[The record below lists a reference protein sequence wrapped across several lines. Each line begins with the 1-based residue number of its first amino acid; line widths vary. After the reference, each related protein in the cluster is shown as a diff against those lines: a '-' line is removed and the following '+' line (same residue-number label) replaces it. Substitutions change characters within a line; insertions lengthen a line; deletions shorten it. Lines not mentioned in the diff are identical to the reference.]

1 MPELL
6 MIALYITGG
15 LVLLFFGA
23 DWLVQGAVTLAL
35 HLGLSPLIVGLTVVA
50 LGTSVPEALVSVQ
63 AALGHQGGIALGNV
77 IGSNILN
84 IALILGLS
92 SLILPLKVDSHIV
105 KADVPLLT
113 GATFMLVVLL
123 EDFHI
128 SRMEGAFLLL
138 CIVFYVTG
146 NIMTVKRTS
155 PEEDKIEGMEIPEDS
170 GKTLWRDVG
179 FLILGIVTLGFGANF
194 LVTGAVDLARIL
206 GLSEALIGLTIV
218 SIGTGTPELAT
229 ALMAAFR
236 KIPDLAIGNA
246 VGSNLFNIM
255 FVLGIAG
262 LVAPLNG
269 KGISS
274 VDLYVMLGVTI
285 LLLGLEC
292 SAEFRGR
299 IRPAVRGGGKNRFI
313 WVHRLRSGCW
323 RTDRERFLEVRRCI
337 VAT

>member
-1 MPELL
+1 M
-6 MIALYITGG
+6 
-15 LVLLFFGA
+15 
-23 DWLVQGAVTLAL
+23 AL

-92 SLILPLKVDSHIV
+92 SLILPLKVDSRIV

-194 LVTGAVDLARIL
+194 LVTGAVDLARIF

-236 KIPDLAIGNA
+236 KSPDLAIGNV

-262 LVAPLNG
+262 LVAPLDG

-285 LLLGLEC
+285 LLLPTVWT
-292 SAEFRGR
+292 GR
-299 IRPAVRGGGKNRFI
+299 ILDRKEGFLFLAIYVGYLYHLWPA
-313 WVHRLRSGCW
+313 
-323 RTDRERFLEVRRCI
+323 
-337 VAT
+337 

>member
-6 MIALYITGG
+6 MIAILIVGG

-23 DWLVQGAVTLAL
+23 DWLVKGAVTMAL

-50 LGTSVPEALVSVQ
+50 LGTSLPEALVSVK
-63 AALGHQGGIALGNV
+63 ASLDNQGGIALGNV

-92 SLILPLKVDSHIV
+92 ALIQPLKVDSHLV
-105 KADVPLLT
+105 KADVPLLV
-113 GATFMLVVLL
+113 GASFLLMVLL

-128 SRMEGAFLLL
+128 SRMEGALLL
-138 CIVFYVTG
+138 LGIVFYVCG

-170 GKTLWRDVG
+170 SKNLLRHIGLLVLG
-179 FLILGIVTLGFGANF
+179 LIALALGSNF
-194 LVTGAVDLARIL
+194 LVSGAVDLARIW

-229 ALMAAFR
+229 ALMAAYR
-236 KIPDLAIGNA
+236 KTADIAIGNA

-255 FVLGIAG
+255 FVVGLAG
-262 LVAPLNG
+262 LVAPMDAT
-269 KGISS
+269 GINSS
-274 VDLYVMLGVTI
+274 DLYVMFGLTI
-285 LLLGLEC
+285 LLLPTVWTGMVLDRKEGFLFV
-292 SAEFRGR
+292 A
-299 IRPAVRGGGKNRFI
+299 IYVAYIYYLWPAK
-313 WVHRLRSGCW
+313 
-323 RTDRERFLEVRRCI
+323 
-337 VAT
+337 

>member
-6 MIALYITGG
+6 MIAIYIIGG
-15 LVLLFFGA
+15 LILLYFGA
-23 DWLVQGAVTLAL
+23 NWLVQGAITLAL

-63 AALGHQGGIALGNV
+63 AAIGHQGGIALGNV

-92 SLILPLKVDSHIV
+92 AFFNPLKVDSHLV
-105 KADVPLLT
+105 KADVPLLA

-128 SRMEGAFLLL
+128 SRMEGGFLLL
-138 CIVFYVTG
+138 CIVGYVAG

-155 PEEDKIEGMEIPEDS
+155 PEENKIEGVEVPEDHS
-170 GKTLWRDVG
+170 KNLWRDIS
-179 FLILGIVTLGFGANF
+179 FLFIGLIALAFGSNF
-194 LVTGAVDLARIL
+194 LVTGAVDLARIW

-218 SIGTGTPELAT
+218 SIGTGTPEMAT
-229 ALMAAFR
+229 ALMAAYR
-236 KIPDLAIGNA
+236 KRADLAIGNA

-255 FVLGIAG
+255 FVLGIAA
-262 LVAPLNG
+262 LVAPLDGN
-269 KGISS
+269 GISS

-285 LLLGLEC
+285 LLLPTVWT
-292 SAEFRGR
+292 GR
-299 IRPAVRGGGKNRFI
+299 ILDRKEGFLFLAIYVGYLYHLWPA
-313 WVHRLRSGCW
+313 
-323 RTDRERFLEVRRCI
+323 
-337 VAT
+337 

>member
-1 MPELL
+1 MTELL

-15 LVLLFFGA
+15 LVLLYFGA

-63 AALGHQGGIALGNV
+63 AAIGHQGGIALGNV

-138 CIVFYVTG
+138 CIVFYVAG

-155 PEEDKIEGMEIPEDS
+155 PEEDKIEGMEIPEDP

-194 LVTGAVDLARIL
+194 LVTGAVDLARIF

-236 KIPDLAIGNA
+236 KTPDLAIGNV

-262 LVAPLNG
+262 LVAPLDG

-285 LLLGLEC
+285 LLLPTVWT
-292 SAEFRGR
+292 GR
-299 IRPAVRGGGKNRFI
+299 ILDRKEGFLFLAIYVGYLYHLWPA
-313 WVHRLRSGCW
+313 
-323 RTDRERFLEVRRCI
+323 
-337 VAT
+337 

>member
-6 MIALYITGG
+6 MIAIYIIGG
-15 LVLLFFGA
+15 LILLYFGA
-23 DWLVQGAVTLAL
+23 NWLVQGAITLAL

-63 AALGHQGGIALGNV
+63 AAIGHQGGIALGNV

-92 SLILPLKVDSHIV
+92 AFFSPLKVDSHLV
-105 KADVPLLT
+105 KADVPLLA

-128 SRMEGAFLLL
+128 SRMEGSFLLL
-138 CIVFYVTG
+138 CIVGYVAG

-155 PEEDKIEGMEIPEDS
+155 PEENKIEGVKVPEDHS
-170 GKTLWRDVG
+170 KNLWRDIS
-179 FLILGIVTLGFGANF
+179 FLFIGLIALAFGSNF

-218 SIGTGTPELAT
+218 SIGTGTPEMAT
-229 ALMAAFR
+229 ALMASYR
-236 KIPDLAIGNA
+236 KRSDLAIGNA

-255 FVLGIAG
+255 FVLGIAA
-262 LVAPLNG
+262 LVVPLDG

-274 VDLYVMLGVTI
+274 IDLYVMLGVTI
-285 LLLGLEC
+285 LLLPTVWT
-292 SAEFRGR
+292 GR
-299 IRPAVRGGGKNRFI
+299 ILDRKEGFLFLAIYIGYLYHLWPA
-313 WVHRLRSGCW
+313 
-323 RTDRERFLEVRRCI
+323 
-337 VAT
+337 

>member
-15 LVLLFFGA
+15 LVLLYFGA
-23 DWLVQGAVTLAL
+23 DWLVRGAVTLAL

-63 AALGHQGGIALGNV
+63 AAIGHQGGIALGNV

-92 SLILPLKVDSHIV
+92 AFFNPLKVDSHLV
-105 KADVPLLT
+105 KADVPLLA

-128 SRMEGAFLLL
+128 SRIEGSFLLL
-138 CIVFYVTG
+138 CIVGYVAG

-155 PEEDKIEGMEIPEDS
+155 PEENKIEGVELSEDYS
-170 GKTLWRDVG
+170 KNLWRDIS
-179 FLILGIVTLGFGANF
+179 FLFIGLIALAFGSNF
-194 LVTGAVDLARIL
+194 LVTGAVDLARIF

-218 SIGTGTPELAT
+218 SIGTGTPEMAT
-229 ALMAAFR
+229 ALMAAYR
-236 KIPDLAIGNA
+236 KRADLAIGNA

-255 FVLGIAG
+255 FVLGIAA
-262 LVAPLNG
+262 LVAPLDG

-274 VDLYVMLGVTI
+274 IDLYVMLGVTI
-285 LLLGLEC
+285 LLLPTVWT
-292 SAEFRGR
+292 GR
-299 IRPAVRGGGKNRFI
+299 ILDRKEGFLFLAIYVGYLYHLWPA
-313 WVHRLRSGCW
+313 
-323 RTDRERFLEVRRCI
+323 
-337 VAT
+337 

>member
-6 MIALYITGG
+6 IIVLYITGG
-15 LVLLFFGA
+15 LVLLYFGA
-23 DWLVQGAVTLAL
+23 DWLVQGAITLAL

-63 AALGHQGGIALGNV
+63 AAIGHQGGIAVGNV
-77 IGSNILN
+77 VGSNILN

-92 SLILPLKVDSHIV
+92 ALISPLKVDSHLV
-105 KADVPLLT
+105 KADVPLLA

-138 CIVFYVTG
+138 CISGYVTG

-155 PEEDKIEGMEIPEDS
+155 PEENKIDGMDVPENPS
-170 GKTLWRDVG
+170 NTMWRDIGLLIVG
-179 FLILGIVTLGFGANF
+179 IITLGFGANF
-194 LVTGAVDLARIL
+194 LVTGAVDLARIW

-229 ALMAAFR
+229 ALMAAYR
-236 KIPDLAIGNA
+236 KNSDLAIGNA

-255 FVLGIAG
+255 FVLGLAG
-262 LVAPLNG
+262 LVAPLDAT
-269 KGISS
+269 GINSS
-274 VDLYVMLGVTI
+274 DLYVMLAVT
-285 LLLGLEC
+285 LLLLPTVWT
-292 SAEFRGR
+292 GR
-299 IRPAVRGGGKNRFI
+299 V
-313 WVHRLRSGCW
+313 L
-323 RTDRERFLEVRRCI
+323 DRKEGFLFLAI
-337 VAT
+337 YVAYLYYLWPT

>member
-92 SLILPLKVDSHIV
+92 SLIIPLKVDSRIV

-155 PEEDKIEGMEIPEDS
+155 PEEDQIEGMEIPEDS

-194 LVTGAVDLARIL
+194 LVTGAVDLARIF

-236 KIPDLAIGNA
+236 KSPDLAIGNV

-262 LVAPLNG
+262 LVAPLDGN
-269 KGISS
+269 GISS
-274 VDLYVMLGVTI
+274 IDLYVMLGVTF
-285 LLLGLEC
+285 LLLPTVWT
-292 SAEFRGR
+292 GR
-299 IRPAVRGGGKNRFI
+299 ILDRKEGFLFLAIYVGYLYHLWPA
-313 WVHRLRSGCW
+313 
-323 RTDRERFLEVRRCI
+323 
-337 VAT
+337 

>member
-194 LVTGAVDLARIL
+194 LVTGAVDLARIF

-236 KIPDLAIGNA
+236 KTPDLAIGNV

-262 LVAPLNG
+262 LVAPLDG

-285 LLLGLEC
+285 LLLPTVWT
-292 SAEFRGR
+292 GR
-299 IRPAVRGGGKNRFI
+299 TLDRKEGFLFLAIYVGYLYHLWPA
-313 WVHRLRSGCW
+313 
-323 RTDRERFLEVRRCI
+323 
-337 VAT
+337 

>member
-15 LVLLFFGA
+15 LVLLYFGA

-63 AALGHQGGIALGNV
+63 AAIGHQGGIALGNV

-155 PEEDKIEGMEIPEDS
+155 PEEDKIEGIEIPEDS

-194 LVTGAVDLARIL
+194 LVTGAVDLARIF

-236 KIPDLAIGNA
+236 KTPDLAIGNV

-255 FVLGIAG
+255 FVLGIAA
-262 LVAPLNG
+262 LVAPLDG

-274 VDLYVMLGVTI
+274 IDLYVMLGVTI
-285 LLLGLEC
+285 LLLPTVWT
-292 SAEFRGR
+292 GR
-299 IRPAVRGGGKNRFI
+299 ILDRKEGFLFLAIYVGYLYHLWPA
-313 WVHRLRSGCW
+313 
-323 RTDRERFLEVRRCI
+323 
-337 VAT
+337 

>member
-63 AALGHQGGIALGNV
+63 AAIGHQGGIALGNV

-92 SLILPLKVDSHIV
+92 SLILPLKVDSRIV

-155 PEEDKIEGMEIPEDS
+155 PEEDQIEGMEIPEDS

-194 LVTGAVDLARIL
+194 LVTGAVDLARIF

-236 KIPDLAIGNA
+236 KSPDLAIGNV

-262 LVAPLNG
+262 LVAPLDGN
-269 KGISS
+269 GISS
-274 VDLYVMLGVTI
+274 IDLYVMLGVTF
-285 LLLGLEC
+285 LLLPTVWT
-292 SAEFRGR
+292 GR
-299 IRPAVRGGGKNRFI
+299 ILDRKEGFLFLAIYVGYLYHLWPA
-313 WVHRLRSGCW
+313 
-323 RTDRERFLEVRRCI
+323 
-337 VAT
+337 

>member
-6 MIALYITGG
+6 MIVLYITGG
-15 LVLLFFGA
+15 LVLLYFGA
-23 DWLVQGAVTLAL
+23 DWLVQGAITLAL

-63 AALGHQGGIALGNV
+63 AAIGHQGGIAVGNV
-77 IGSNILN
+77 VGSNILN

-92 SLILPLKVDSHIV
+92 ALISPLKVDSHLV
-105 KADVPLLT
+105 KADVPLLA

-138 CIVFYVTG
+138 CISGYVTG

-155 PEEDKIEGMEIPEDS
+155 PEENKIDGMDVPENPS
-170 GKTLWRDVG
+170 NTMWRNIGLLIVG
-179 FLILGIVTLGFGANF
+179 IITLGFGANF
-194 LVTGAVDLARIL
+194 LVTGAVDLARIW

-229 ALMAAFR
+229 AMMAAYR
-236 KIPDLAIGNA
+236 KSPDLAIGNA

-255 FVLGIAG
+255 FVLGLAG
-262 LVAPLNG
+262 LVAPLDAT
-269 KGISS
+269 GIQTS
-274 VDLYVMLGVTI
+274 DLYVMLAVT
-285 LLLGLEC
+285 LLLLPTVWT
-292 SAEFRGR
+292 GR
-299 IRPAVRGGGKNRFI
+299 V
-313 WVHRLRSGCW
+313 L
-323 RTDRERFLEVRRCI
+323 DRKEGFLFLAIYVGYLYYLWP
-337 VAT
+337 T

>member
-92 SLILPLKVDSHIV
+92 SLILPLKVDSRIV

-194 LVTGAVDLARIL
+194 LVTGAVDLARIF

-229 ALMAAFR
+229 VLMAAFR
-236 KIPDLAIGNA
+236 KTPDLAIGNV

-262 LVAPLNG
+262 LVAPLDG

-285 LLLGLEC
+285 LLLPTVWT
-292 SAEFRGR
+292 GR
-299 IRPAVRGGGKNRFI
+299 I
-313 WVHRLRSGCW
+313 L
-323 RTDRERFLEVRRCI
+323 DRKEGFLFLAIYVGYLYHLWS
-337 VAT
+337 A

>member
-6 MIALYITGG
+6 MIAIYIIGG
-15 LVLLFFGA
+15 LVLLYFGA
-23 DWLVQGAVTLAL
+23 NWLVQGAITLAL

-63 AALGHQGGIALGNV
+63 AAIGHQGGIALGNV

-92 SLILPLKVDSHIV
+92 AFLSPLKVDSHLV
-105 KADVPLLT
+105 KADVPLLA

-138 CIVFYVTG
+138 CIVGYVAG
-146 NIMTVKRTS
+146 NIMTVKRDS
-155 PEEDKIEGMEIPEDS
+155 PDENKIEGMEVPENP

-179 FLILGIVTLGFGANF
+179 FLVLGIITLGFGANF
-194 LVTGAVDLARIL
+194 LVSGAVDLARIF

-229 ALMAAFR
+229 ALMATFR
-236 KIPDLAIGNA
+236 KTPDLAIGNA
-246 VGSNLFNIM
+246 VGSNIFNIM

-262 LVAPLNG
+262 LVAPLDG

-285 LLLGLEC
+285 LLLPTVWT
-292 SAEFRGR
+292 GR
-299 IRPAVRGGGKNRFI
+299 ILDRKEGFLFLAIYVGYLYHLWPA
-313 WVHRLRSGCW
+313 
-323 RTDRERFLEVRRCI
+323 
-337 VAT
+337 

>member
-1 MPELL
+1 
-6 MIALYITGG
+6 MIAIYIIGG
-15 LVLLFFGA
+15 LVLLYFGA

-63 AALGHQGGIALGNV
+63 AAIGHQGGIALGNV

-92 SLILPLKVDSHIV
+92 AFLSPLKVDSHLV
-105 KADVPLLT
+105 KADVPLLA

-138 CIVFYVTG
+138 CIVGYVAG
-146 NIMTVKRTS
+146 NIMTVKRDS
-155 PEEDKIEGMEIPEDS
+155 PDENKIEGMEVPENP

-179 FLILGIVTLGFGANF
+179 FLVLGIITLGFGANF
-194 LVTGAVDLARIL
+194 LVSGAVDLARIF

-229 ALMAAFR
+229 ALMATFR
-236 KIPDLAIGNA
+236 KTPELAIGNA
-246 VGSNLFNIM
+246 VGSNIFNIM

-262 LVAPLNG
+262 LVAPLDG

-285 LLLGLEC
+285 LLLPTVWT
-292 SAEFRGR
+292 GR
-299 IRPAVRGGGKNRFI
+299 ILDRKEGFLFLAIYVGYLYHLWPA
-313 WVHRLRSGCW
+313 
-323 RTDRERFLEVRRCI
+323 
-337 VAT
+337 

>member
-6 MIALYITGG
+6 TIAVYIIGG
-15 LVLLFFGA
+15 LILLYFGA
-23 DWLVQGAVTLAL
+23 NWLVQGAITLAL

-63 AALGHQGGIALGNV
+63 AAIGHQGGIALGNV

-92 SLILPLKVDSHIV
+92 AFFNPLKVDSHLV
-105 KADVPLLT
+105 KADVPLLA

-138 CIVFYVTG
+138 CIVGYVAG

-155 PEEDKIEGMEIPEDS
+155 PEENKIEGVEVPEDHS
-170 GKTLWRDVG
+170 KNLWRDIS
-179 FLILGIVTLGFGANF
+179 FLFIGLIALAFGSNF

-218 SIGTGTPELAT
+218 SIGTGTPEMAT
-229 ALMAAFR
+229 ALMAAYR
-236 KIPDLAIGNA
+236 KRSDLAIGNA

-255 FVLGIAG
+255 FVLGIAA
-262 LVAPLNG
+262 LVAPLDGN
-269 KGISS
+269 GISS

-285 LLLGLEC
+285 LLLPTVWT
-292 SAEFRGR
+292 GR
-299 IRPAVRGGGKNRFI
+299 ILDRKEGFLFLAIYVGYLYHLWPA
-313 WVHRLRSGCW
+313 
-323 RTDRERFLEVRRCI
+323 
-337 VAT
+337 